1 MRWFVIFLGV
11 LIVVAE
17 IGGIFFWDMQPGEPL
32 AVFSGSV
39 ETAVTVIR
47 SWGAWGVLGSIA
59 LMAVHSFLPFP
70 AEVIA
75 LANGM
80 VYGPL
85 WGSAVTWV
93 GAMMGASLAFWVVRL
108 LGRPFIHRFVSPRH
122 QQVLAHWS
130 QDQGAAALLVSRL
143 IPVIAFNLINYAAGL
158 TEVSWWT
165 FLWTTGLGILPL
177 TVLLATAGDRV
188 MALPL
193 WVSLAVSL
201 CLLTGWLLVARWL
214 RGRSRDGSH

>member
-1 MRWFVIFLGV
+1 MRLLTIFVGV
-11 LIVVAE
+11 LIVLSA
-17 IGGIFFWDMQPGEPL
+17 IGGVFFWGVQSGEPL
-32 AVFSGSV
+32 AVFDGSV
-39 ETAVTVIR
+39 DTAVSLIR
-47 SWGAWGVLGSIA
+47 SWGVWGVLASMA

-85 WGSAVTWV
+85 WGTVVTWA
-93 GAMMGASLAFWVVRL
+93 GAMIGASLAFWVVRS
-108 LGRPFIHRFVSPRH
+108 LGRPFIRRFVSIRH
-122 QQVLAHWS
+122 QQVLEHWS
-130 QDQGAAALLVSRL
+130 RDKGAVALLLSRF
-143 IPVIAFNLINYAAGL
+143 IPMIAFNLINYAAAL

-177 TVLLATAGDRV
+177 TILLASVGDRV

-193 WVSLAVSL
+193 WVSLVISL
-201 CLLTGWLLVARWL
+201 CLLVGWFIVAHWR
-214 RGRSRDGSH
+214 RRRSSGGSR